1 MMHGEPLMTR
11 GSPCIM
17 GNGWHSHTLKLDAAY
32 LSLIQSS
39 NLPLFSGVAGNGNWS
54 GGSGG
59 NSRSGHEL
67 SQPALFLCCPP
78 RAAPPLQP
86 CGFSSF
92 PPSINPAPT
101 SPLSFTSP
109 PSPGFGN
116 VFGIIPRF
124 TQASRLKRH
133 PLVPSQMYTIS
144 FVASPPA
151 HMSTST
157 APTTFMGLLSALV
170 TIMFTINM
178 SASLMP
184 SFLANCPPAI
194 EIEAPVSHRNACL
207 TSVPSTLC
215 LASPSDS

>member
-59 NSRSGHEL
+59 NSRSGHEQ

-86 CGFSSF
+86 CGFSSC
-92 PPSINPAPT
+92 PPSITPAPT
-101 SPLSFTSP
+101 SPLSLTSP
-109 PSPGFGN
+109 PSPGLGN
-116 VFGIIPRF
+116 VFGTIPSL
-124 TQASRLKRH
+124 TQASRLKRQ
-133 PLVPSQMYTIS
+133 PLVPLVMYTIS

-151 HMSTST
+151 HISTST
-157 APTTFMGLLSALV
+157 APTTFMGLSSALV
-170 TIMFTINM
+170 TDMFTFNR
-178 SASLMP
+178 SSSLMP
-184 SFLANCPPAI
+184 SLLANCTPAI
-194 EIEAPVSHRNACL
+194 EIEAPVSHKNSCL
-207 TSVPSTLC
+207 TTVPSTLG
-215 LASPSDS
+215 LVSPSDS